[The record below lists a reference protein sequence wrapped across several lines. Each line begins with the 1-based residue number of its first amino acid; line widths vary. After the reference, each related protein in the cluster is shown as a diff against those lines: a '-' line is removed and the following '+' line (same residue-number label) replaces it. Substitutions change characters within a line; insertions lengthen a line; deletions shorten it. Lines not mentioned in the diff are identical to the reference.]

1 MLNDLELQTFLE
13 ATKFYLN
20 KNGLG
25 REVSVLEK
33 AELEFEYIDEDWGV
47 SRFHMNPRLTPME
60 YLEFQEHE
68 DNLEKNIL
76 AASNIFLK
84 DQQGAALVTVRISP
98 KLAGPVRKVTLS
110 GPERSTI
117 DAQIADAKAILISV
131 ATGGPKINSVNN
143 RYQLLSKQIQSTL
156 KPLGIDTS
164 KIYVDLWA
172 WYSVWSTQFKTYQER
187 RDHISSIFKEIE
199 VALSTLGEDNFN
211 DVDETGWAKVDRGIR
226 EIKTRFRQANTEE
239 QLNAVG
245 VLCRETLINVAQV
258 IFDPELH
265 SKYSDVPPSP
275 TDSKRMID
283 CFFAH
288 ELGEKE
294 NENLRR
300 FAKDAN
306 MLANELTHRR
316 SISRR
321 DAAICV
327 NATFATINIIF
338 SFSSTRERDL
348 F

>member
-1 MLNDLELQTFLE
+1 MLNDIELQTFLD

-25 REVSVLEK
+25 REVSVLER
-33 AELEFEYIDEDWGV
+33 AELEFEYINESWGV
-47 SRFHMNPRLTPME
+47 SSFRMNLRLTPME

-84 DQQGAALVTVRISP
+84 DQQGADLVTVRISP
-98 KLAGPVRKVTLS
+98 KLAGPVRKVILS
-110 GPERSTI
+110 GSEKSTI
-117 DAQIADAKAILISV
+117 DAQIADAQAILISV

-164 KIYVDLWA
+164 KIYIDLWA

-199 VALSTLGEDNFN
+199 VALSTLGVDNFN
-211 DVDETGWAKVDRGIR
+211 DVDETGWEKVDRGIR

-258 IFDPELH
+258 IFDPRVCTQNTRT
-265 SKYSDVPPSP
+265 YPPAQQ
-275 TDSKRMID
+275 TQ
-283 CFFAH
+283 
-288 ELGEKE
+288 
-294 NENLRR
+294 
-300 FAKDAN
+300 
-306 MLANELTHRR
+306 
-316 SISRR
+316 
-321 DAAICV
+321 
-327 NATFATINIIF
+327 
-338 SFSSTRERDL
+338 RE
-348 F
+348 